1 MHIKGLFQYKLCL
14 AIALF
19 VFSGGDLGAIL
30 SKHSFL
36 VLNESTT
43 NNSNVTIVDLFDEL
57 IGNITSSK
65 GYEFGGDFSKDHKKM
80 DQDTQSVD
88 YIDITS
94 NLDSTN
100 ELSFGSFDGSS
111 FADDFFDDEKHASQ
125 TLKIL
130 DNSKQKHRGLSIQE
144 QLSADLL
151 ALGLQAILKRK
162 YKTLIILNSFSFE
175 KMSRC
180 LYRDRSP
187 DAKNDSS
194 SEYNFKENFV
204 GCCVNYIPNHI
215 DSGSLKN
222 YNKKT
227 SKDEFY
233 KNFCYDLENILD
245 DISIAFKVPFK
256 WLPMASEKIS
266 FLSKLKIS
274 GSKNLVN
281 NKKYCHLPRKTLDVV
296 FDVDQTLLEMV
307 PVFEVPQGRKSIMLE
322 MFDIPQEL
330 RDKKGNFTFQAKTSS
345 NNKLRYNIP
354 HEVHLNP
361 QTIGLL
367 FSLYYR
373 RFLDPC
379 VGSISILSAGFNT
392 NLKFSNSI
400 DIEGVLGSS
409 RLHISDT
416 LLEIFP
422 NDNDPNWATERT
434 SLMAYKENRIT
445 SVQIPPLTASEID
458 RKSEQTKPQK
468 LIRSFEDGFR
478 ELVYNGLPYLVKD
491 MQRFRLHTTLQK
503 GSSSLEYKLLSDDL
517 EPGFLNTL
525 RFYQTMKRY
534 PILTHPFNSPKLF
547 SNNRP
552 LSLLVDDELLHFTYA
567 CSLEAWSD
575 NVLIAWTEK
584 LGPREININYSR
596 YYLPIPL
603 QHTLPKPL
611 NMGNFSRNLNMIM
624 NLDYFEGLTLQ
635 IGELKSLNASNT
647 SSNNKN
653 KSKKLKDDANNN
665 NTSENLKDMEQ
676 FLSSV
681 NDNELDWSG
690 NIIEKSDNIFN
701 IKLTNGS
708 DSITPSKFLHLV
720 YPDGNNLSNM
730 FSCPYD
736 ISNVKLLYLTVII
749 PCELMFLLY
758 NKLEELNNQADVL
771 NNDELI
777 SQRNDLYWLIKMVN
791 MFVVTNER
799 RDKNCDNFISL
810 LSGKIAYIDEGNVFN
825 RKVIYSSIY
834 SLSVLKTVVGLPI
847 YRTIT
852 IWIQNSGILEDSQ
865 ILKAEMEKE
874 MKRMESKL
882 SNTQYVP
889 LQTSNQYPP
898 GTITEK
904 SVYDIENL
912 IILEPVRL
920 KTIQEVQFYSTL
932 KQLTDSINI
941 FSLLETV
948 KNSIELSYKDLG
960 GRLRLD
966 EPNSVTSQGAISLM
980 MYSICYGIAIEHS
993 NNFHLNICNIGKPVF
1008 SRPVLR
1014 KNQLDWFKYTFA
1026 KVMTSNGIK
1035 MSFPISRAFEKKY
1048 ETFIFLG
1055 GNKIKNNSSTLFQPY
1070 FIGLDYKLIKNV
1082 YDEDKDDIHNDNTNV
1097 SQKDMI
1103 KKSSTMLNDDLLY
1116 LLLLSLSSIDYKP
1129 FFVRQCVTVTVSL
1142 SRFHYKQKDHKIIS
1156 GSKKIKNED
1165 VANFICEKIR
1175 DYLSD
1180 HVPEFFKI

>member
-1 MHIKGLFQYKLCL
+1 MQTKGVLQYVLRF
-14 AIALF
+14 ATVIF
-19 VFSGGDLGAIL
+19 VFAGSDLGIRLFKSSLLAL
-30 SKHSFL
+30 S
-36 VLNESTT
+36 ESTV
-43 NNSNVTIVDLFDEL
+43 NYKNVTLVDLFGEFFD
-57 IGNITSSK
+57 NDTSTRDCVS
-65 GYEFGGDFSKDHKKM
+65 ESDHLKAQQKLE
-80 DQDTQSVD
+80 QSLLGVD
-88 YIDITS
+88 YINVTS
-94 NLDSTN
+94 SLDTTTD
-100 ELSFGSFDGSS
+100 LSFGSSDGCS
-111 FADDFFDDEKHASQ
+111 FVDDFFDDEKNIDN
-125 TLKIL
+125 TLGMQEGH
-130 DNSKQKHRGLSIQE
+130 SKQKHRGLSIQE

-151 ALGLQAILKRK
+151 ALGVQAILKRK
-162 YKTLIILNSFSFE
+162 YKALLLLGSFSFE
-175 KMSRC
+175 KMSKC
-180 LYRDRSP
+180 IYKDRNLES
-187 DAKNDSS
+187 NYNNST
-194 SEYNFKENFV
+194 EYNFKDNFL

-215 DSGSLKN
+215 DNNSLKN
-222 YNKKT
+222 YNKKM
-227 SKDEFY
+227 SNDEFY
-233 KNFCYDLENILD
+233 KEFCSDLEAILSEV
-245 DISIAFKVPFK
+245 SIAFKVPFK

-281 NKKYCHLPRKTLDVV
+281 NKKYCHSPRKTLDIV

-330 RDKKGNFTFQAKTSS
+330 REKKGDFKFQTKTSGDS
-345 NNKLRYNIP
+345 KMRYNIP

-379 VGSISILSAGFNT
+379 VGSISVLSAGFNT
-392 NLKFSNSI
+392 NLKFANSI

-409 RLHISDT
+409 RLHVSDT

-422 NDNDPNWATERT
+422 NDNDPGWATERT

-445 SVQIPPLTASEID
+445 SVQIPSLTASDMD
-458 RKSEQTKPQK
+458 RKPQQSKPQK
-468 LIRSFEDGFR
+468 FIRSFEDGFR

-491 MQRFRLHTTLQK
+491 MQRFRLHSTLQK

-584 LGPREININYSR
+584 LGPREIHINYSR

-603 QHTLPKPL
+603 QHNVPKPL
-611 NMGNFSRNLNMIM
+611 NMGTFSRNLNMMM

-635 IGELKSLNASNT
+635 IGELKSLDASNAFF
-647 SSNNKN
+647 NNKN
-653 KSKKLKDDANNN
+653 DKSKNLKGDLNNYVN
-665 NTSENLKDMEQ
+665 EDLKDMEQ

-690 NIIEKSDNIFN
+690 NILERSDNIFN
-701 IKLTNGS
+701 IKITNGS

-736 ISNVKLLYLTVII
+736 ISNVKLLYLAVII
-749 PCELMFLLY
+749 PCELMFVLY
-758 NKLEELNNQADVL
+758 NKLEELNNKVNLSTEDA
-771 NNDELI
+771 
-777 SQRNDLYWLIKMVN
+777 SQRNDLQWLIKIVD
-791 MFVVTNER
+791 MFIVINEK
-799 RDKNCDNFISL
+799 RDKNCDSFISL
-810 LSGKIAYIDEGNVFN
+810 LSGTIAYLDENNPFN

-834 SLSVLKTVVGLPI
+834 SLSVLKTMVGLPM

-852 IWIQNSGILEDSQ
+852 IWIQNSGVLEDSQ
-865 ILKAEMEKE
+865 ILKTEMEKE
-874 MKRMESKL
+874 MARMQIKL
-882 SNTQYVP
+882 INTQYLP
-889 LQTSNQYPP
+889 LQISKQYPP

-912 IILEPVRL
+912 IILEPA
-920 KTIQEVQFYSTL
+920 KTKIIQETQNYSKL
-932 KQLTDSINI
+932 QQLTNSIDV
-941 FSLLETV
+941 FSLLETIRD
-948 KNSIELSYKDLG
+948 SIELSYKDLG
-960 GRLRLD
+960 KRLVLG
-966 EPNSVTSQGAISLM
+966 EPNAVTSQGAISLM
-980 MYSICYGIAIEHS
+980 IYSICYGITIKQS
-993 NNFHLNICNIGKPVF
+993 NRFHLNVCNIGKPVF

-1014 KNQLDWFKYTFA
+1014 KNQLDWFKYAFA
-1026 KVMTSNGIK
+1026 KVMTGNNIK
-1035 MSFPISRAFEKKY
+1035 MSFPITRAFEKKY
-1048 ETFIFLG
+1048 QTSIFL

-1070 FIGLDYKLIKNV
+1070 FVGLNYKLIKHPI
-1082 YDEDKDDIHNDNTNV
+1082 DENASNSN
-1097 SQKDMI
+1097 QKETI
-1103 KKSSTMLNDDLLY
+1103 KKSLTTLNDDLLY
-1116 LLLLSLSSIDYKP
+1116 LLLLSLASIDYKP
-1129 FFVRQCVTVTVSL
+1129 FFVRQCITITVSL
-1142 SRFHYKQKDHKIIS
+1142 ARFHYNQKEHEFTS
-1156 GSKKIKNED
+1156 GLKKVKNED
-1165 VANFICEKIR
+1165 VANFVCEKIR
-1175 DYLSD
+1175 DYLSE